1 MQNTSKKMYQAPVIA
16 ELSSSMTQTGKS
28 NNASEQSQSAPGNPG
43 MGPS

>member
-16 ELSSSMTQTGKS
+16 ELSSHLTQAAKS
-28 NNASEQSQSAPGNPG
+28 NNASENANPSPGNPG